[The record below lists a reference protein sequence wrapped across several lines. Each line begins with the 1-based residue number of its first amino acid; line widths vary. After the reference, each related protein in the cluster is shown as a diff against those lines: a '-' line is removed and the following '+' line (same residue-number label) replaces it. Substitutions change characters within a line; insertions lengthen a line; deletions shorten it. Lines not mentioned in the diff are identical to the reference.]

1 MPRKLT
7 PVINIRQK
15 ASAAPATAYARLPPS
30 SLRSPAQR
38 PVLSVVARFAAAL
51 HFAVIKVNLPETLDN
66 ALLSLSACVC
76 VWVCVYA

>member
-15 ASAAPATAYARLPPS
+15 ASAAAPAPAPPP
-30 SLRSPAQR
+30 LWLLTPALR

-66 ALLSLSACVC
+66 ALLSLSLCVS
-76 VWVCVYA
+76 V